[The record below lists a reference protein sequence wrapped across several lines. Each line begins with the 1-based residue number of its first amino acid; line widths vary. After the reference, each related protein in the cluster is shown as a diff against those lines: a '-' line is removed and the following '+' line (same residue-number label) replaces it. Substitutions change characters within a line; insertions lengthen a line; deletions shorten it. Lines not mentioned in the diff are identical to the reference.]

1 MRTRLASVALVTC
14 LATAAGCGA
23 GSQPAAPA
31 AQRAAQ
37 PADRAPSDAPPK
49 AADVETATKKADA
62 LPCRVWFRKHADK
75 SAPPHVAAAP
85 GGPAMAGEWP
95 AWYFCGL
102 DTSPST
108 LFNQEHSADPVGTE
122 FHSHHVWR
130 DVDGVRWLLFCRC
143 SGERGDPGFTDEQR
157 DLLGRWRHRE
167 ADYETE
173 IELLQGGVARSREG
187 ETWSWISDGD
197 CLEIRRPLA
206 PHTWRS
212 FACTL
217 AKDRRSYA
225 EGSRS
230 DRAVGE
236 RIGP

>member
-1 MRTRLASVALVTC
+1 MLTIRTRLASVALVTC
-14 LATAAGCGA
+14 LATAAGCAA
-23 GSQPAAPA
+23 GSQSAVP
-31 AQRAAQ
+31 AAQ
-37 PADRAPSDAPPK
+37 PADRAPSDAPAE
-49 AADVETATKKADA
+49 AADVAPAPKKADA
-62 LPCRVWFRKHADK
+62 LPYRLWFRKQADK
-75 SAPPHVAAAP
+75 RAPPHVAAAP
-85 GGPAMAGEWP
+85 GGPAMAGEWI
-95 AWYFCGL
+95 AGYFCGL

-108 LFNQEHSADPVGTE
+108 LFNPEYSADLPGSA
-122 FHSHHVWR
+122 FHSHDVWR
-130 DVDGVRWLLFCRC
+130 DVDGDRWLLFCRC